1 MKMKYCKKCLQPN
14 TRPGVKFDENGICYA
29 CKFEEEKKNIDWDKR
44 EEELRE
50 IANWAKETS
59 KGPYDCIVGVSGG
72 KDSTFQALYVKE
84 KLGLNVLLVNSTPD
98 NITEIGRQ
106 NLDNLCKHGFDMI
119 NLRPNP
125 KVAKHLAKKGFFEYG
140 NIAKGLEIP
149 LCASAF
155 IIADKFDIPLIIEGE
170 NAAMTL
176 GTVET
181 GQALDDSAYS
191 WVDLDTIQGGRKN
204 NLIDDTVNER
214 DLYLFDFPNIEEM
227 QEKGIRAIWLQYYAK
242 EWSQVYNAEFSAAR
256 GLKGRGNE
264 DLHELGRYRIYTALD
279 VDWVIPNQMLKYY
292 KFGFGFATD
301 EACYDIREERI
312 SREEGTW
319 LIEEY
324 DGKCGEKYIKEFCDY
339 IDITVKE
346 FWEHVD
352 NNIVNKDLF
361 KKDEKTGKWIPKFKI
376 GEDFEY

>member
-98 NITEIGRQ
+98 NITEIGRH

-256 GLKGRGNE
+256 GLRGRGNE

-301 EACYDIREERI
+301 EACYDIREGRI